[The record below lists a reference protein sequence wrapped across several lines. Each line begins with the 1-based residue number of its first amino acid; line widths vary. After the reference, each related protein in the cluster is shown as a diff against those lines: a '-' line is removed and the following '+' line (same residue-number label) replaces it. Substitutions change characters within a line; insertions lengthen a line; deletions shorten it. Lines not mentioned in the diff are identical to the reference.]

1 MDWDYLGNMDKTDS
15 TWFHPLWRIPL
26 LTVTIAPLAADWNVF
41 WTFAGHQ
48 QPSTAII
55 YWLIMIRIASS
66 LFDGEHLPR
75 APEMMNHK
83 KNTHDFYKLIPSP
96 IKNKTGQAWSHLN
109 IHRIYSQNIHP
120 HHNIIHFDPIE
131 THQRSR
137 STASNQPPEV
147 AMEPAQIRPGSA
159 GGNAIRAWAWK
170 LSSHWM
176 KSNWVVTW
184 PWSIHRSWQMSPA

>member
-26 LTVTIAPLAADWNVF
+26 LTVNIAPLAEDWHVF

-83 KNTHDFYKLIPSP
+83 TNTHDLYKLILSP

-109 IHRIYSQNIHP
+109 IHRIFT
-120 HHNIIHFDPIE
+120 NIIASFMLIPSKHTNAVGLPHPTVTPGSRHGTRPDPPRVCWRQC
-131 THQRSR
+131 HPRMGLKVV
-137 STASNQPPEV
+137 QPLDEEQLSGDL
-147 AMEPAQIRPGSA
+147 AMEHPQI
-159 GGNAIRAWAWK
+159 
-170 LSSHWM
+170 L
-176 KSNWVVTW
+176 V
-184 PWSIHRSWQMSPA
+184 SPA